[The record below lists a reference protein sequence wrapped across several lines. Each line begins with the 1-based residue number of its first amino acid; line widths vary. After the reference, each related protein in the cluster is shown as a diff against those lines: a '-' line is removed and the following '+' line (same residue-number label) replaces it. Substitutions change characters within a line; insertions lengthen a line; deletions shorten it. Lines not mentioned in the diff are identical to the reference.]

1 MKKTLFLFCLGAALT
16 ACEPTERT
24 NPEAKHHHAPAQPA
38 ETQQPA
44 VPAETPAETPAEPAP
59 AEPLPAEPA
68 PAEPTPAEPAAAEVA
83 PTDAILVIN
92 STNQDYSPLLP
103 WEKQRPDRDS
113 ALGVYLG
120 EGRVLTP
127 AAPLK
132 AATYAEL
139 SLPDESRSVAAR
151 VIRRDDDLNLALVT
165 VEHEEDA
172 TIFETRKPLAV
183 GAPLAQGDEAS
194 VAGFVGGLTP
204 FRIAAAVQGSTN
216 GMPRQNM
223 RAAAP
228 VPDGNEDGAP
238 IIRDGKLVGLS
249 ESYDDSSQ
257 TLRVINADMLTRFLE
272 EGSGENGA
280 PLLGVQFTELDDP
293 VMRRYLELPEGQTG
307 LYVSKVLPGGAAEAA
322 GLQAGDVI
330 TAVEGMAVDSR
341 GRVNH
346 PLYGPIA
353 AASALRILKP
363 LGESVTLTLCRNGE
377 QVELPVALNRD
388 LLNSPLRRELAPAE
402 APRYILWG
410 GLLFQPLSQTYLNAL
425 RNQSHGGLPLSFLR
439 LQQQEKELAEQG
451 IREVVALTL
460 IIPTPATL
468 GYEESRFSVVTAV
481 NGKPVHDF
489 AEFEQLLDEPTE
501 DNITSLSLDR
511 APYTLHLDRSAA
523 ETANDLIRR
532 RGIPVLR
539 VTK

>member
-24 NPEAKHHHAPAQPA
+24 NPEAKHHHTPAQPA
-38 ETQQPA
+38 ETPQPDA
-44 VPAETPAETPAEPAP
+44 PAPAETPTPEVPAPAEPAP
-59 AEPLPAEPA
+59 AEPAAQPE
-68 PAEPTPAEPAAAEVA
+68 TPAAQ
-83 PTDAILVIN
+83 PTDAIVLIR
-92 STNQDYSPLLP
+92 STQQDYSPLLP
-103 WEKQRPDRDS
+103 WEKQRPRNNKV
-113 ALGVYLG
+113 LGVSLG
-120 EGRVLTP
+120 EGRVLTLCE
-127 AAPLK
+127 PLK
-132 AATYAEL
+132 AATYVEL
-139 SLPDESRSVAAR
+139 SLPDESRSVPAR
-151 VIRRDDDLNLALVT
+151 VIRSDEDTNLAIVSVLN
-165 VEHEEDA
+165 EEDKSFLESRTA
-172 TIFETRKPLAV
+172 LELGKPLSQ
-183 GAPLAQGDEAS
+183 GAAAE
-194 VAGFVGGLTP
+194 VAGLIDGLNP
-204 FRIAAAVQGSTN
+204 YRIPGVVQGSTI
-216 GMPRQNM
+216 GMPKLNLRV
-223 RAAAP
+223 AAP
-228 VPDGNEDGAP
+228 LPDDTEDGTP
-238 IIRDGKLVGLS
+238 ILSEGKLVGLS
-249 ESYDDSSQ
+249 AGYEDSSQ
-257 TLRVINADMLTRFLE
+257 TLSVINADMVARFMDTAHKL
-272 EGSGENGA
+272 GT

-322 GLQAGDVI
+322 GLQEGDVI
-330 TAVEGMAVDSR
+330 TAVEGMGVDSR

-388 LLNSPLRRELAPAE
+388 LLDSPLRRELAPAE

-425 RNQSHGGLPLSFLR
+425 RSQSNGGLPLSFLR

-460 IIPTPATL
+460 VIPTPATL
-468 GYEESRFSVVTAV
+468 GYEESRFSVVKAV

-501 DNITSLSLDR
+501 DNITSISLDR

-539 VTK
+539 VVK

>member
-38 ETQQPA
+38 ETQQPDA
-44 VPAETPAETPAEPAP
+44 PAPAETPSPETPVPAEPAP
-59 AEPLPAEPA
+59 AEPSPAAPA
-68 PAEPTPAEPAAAEVA
+68 PAPETPAAQPA
-83 PTDAILVIN
+83 DAIVLIR
-92 STNQDYSPLLP
+92 STQQDYSPLLP
-103 WEKQRPDRDS
+103 WEKQRPRNNKV
-113 ALGVYLG
+113 LGVSLG
-120 EGRVLTP
+120 VGRVLTLCE
-127 AAPLK
+127 PLK
-132 AATYAEL
+132 AATYVEL
-139 SLPDESRSVAAR
+139 SLPDESRSVPARIIRSDEDMNLAIVGVLNEADKGFLDSRTALELGKPLGQGAAAE
-151 VIRRDDDLNLALVT
+151 VIGLINGLNPYRIPGVVQGATDGMPKLNLRVA
-165 VEHEEDA
+165 
-172 TIFETRKPLAV
+172 
-183 GAPLAQGDEAS
+183 APL
-194 VAGFVGGLTP
+194 
-204 FRIAAAVQGSTN
+204 
-216 GMPRQNM
+216 
-223 RAAAP
+223 
-228 VPDGNEDGAP
+228 PDDAEDGTP
-238 IIRDGKLVGLS
+238 ILSEGKLIGLS
-249 ESYDDSSQ
+249 AGYEDSSQ
-257 TLRVINADMLTRFLE
+257 TLSVINADMVARFMDTEHEL
-272 EGSGENGA
+272 GT

-322 GLQAGDVI
+322 GLQEGDVI

-353 AASALRILKP
+353 AASALRVLKP
-363 LGESVTLTLCRNGE
+363 LGESVTLTLSRNGE
-377 QVELPVALNRD
+377 QVELPIALNRD
-388 LLNSPLRRELAPAE
+388 LLNSPLRRQLAPAE

-425 RNQSHGGLPLSFLR
+425 RSKSNGELPLPFLR

-468 GYEESRFSVVTAV
+468 GYEESRFSVVKAV

-501 DNITSLSLDR
+501 DNITSISLDR

>member
-1 MKKTLFLFCLGAALT
+1 MKKNLVLFCLLAALT

-24 NPEAKHHHAPAQPA
+24 NPEAKHHHAPAPPA

-44 VPAETPAETPAEPAP
+44 APAPAETPAPEAPAPAAPAEPAPETPAEP
-59 AEPLPAEPA
+59 E
-68 PAEPTPAEPAAAEVA
+68 TPAAQ
-83 PTDAILVIN
+83 PTDAIVLIR
-92 STNQDYSPLLP
+92 STQQDYSPLLP
-103 WEKQRPDRDS
+103 WEKQKPRNNKV
-113 ALGVYLG
+113 LGVSLG
-120 EGRVLTP
+120 EGRVLTLYE
-127 AAPLK
+127 PLK
-132 AATYAEL
+132 AATYLEL
-139 SLPDESRSVAAR
+139 SLPDESRSVPAR
-151 VIRRDDDLNLALVT
+151 VVRSDEDMNLAIVSVLN
-165 VEHEEDA
+165 EEDKGFLESRTA
-172 TIFETRKPLAV
+172 LELGSPLGQ
-183 GAPLAQGDEAS
+183 GAAAE
-194 VAGFVGGLTP
+194 VAGLIDGLNP
-204 FRIAAAVQGSTN
+204 YRIPGTVQGSTD
-216 GMPRQNM
+216 GMPKLNLRV
-223 RAAAP
+223 AAP
-228 VPDGNEDGAP
+228 LPDDAEDGTP
-238 IIRDGKLVGLS
+238 ILSGGKLVGLS
-249 ESYDDSSQ
+249 AGYEDSSQ
-257 TLRVINADMLTRFLE
+257 TLRIINADMVARFTDTAHTP
-272 EGSGENGA
+272 GT

-307 LYVSKVLPGGAAEAA
+307 LYVSKVIPGGAAESA

-330 TAVEGMAVDSR
+330 TAVEGMVVDSR

-363 LGESVTLTLCRNGE
+363 LGESVTLSLCRNGE
-377 QVELPVALNRD
+377 KVELPVALNRD

-410 GLLFQPLSQTYLNAL
+410 GLLFQPLSQTYFNAL
-425 RNQSHGGLPLSFLR
+425 RSGSRGELPLSFLR
-439 LQQQEKELAEQG
+439 LQQQEKELAEEG

-468 GYEESRFSVVTAV
+468 GYEDSRFSVVKAV

-501 DNITSLSLDR
+501 DNITSISLDR